1 MRRPHLRFR
10 TVALFAL
17 SALAAP
23 IVPFASDAVSSAAG
37 LPVVDSSSEFYV
49 PPATLHGRPGDILK
63 SRVIPAPAFPE
74 ASVRQIMYL
83 SSDVDGDSIP
93 VSGAL
98 LVPRTPISGLRPL
111 VVITPGT
118 RGLGDQCA
126 PSRQFGATT
135 FDPRAMDYEASTA
148 HALLLKGFAVAVTD
162 YEGHGTPGLPTYLV
176 GRTEG
181 QAALDV
187 LRAAQR
193 IDPADAVTPES
204 PVGIA
209 GYSQGGQA
217 AAWAAELAPE
227 YAPELNLAGV
237 LAGGVPSDLNMNIN
251 HVNGNV
257 TGGAGFALAAI
268 SGLDTAYPELRLDE
282 HLTPEGAAIM
292 ERVRSG
298 CTGEYVT
305 GYGDTGSADITQPD
319 VLSLPE
325 WQARLAESKLGTRA
339 PAVPTYLYHGTA
351 DTVVPFGLGQRLF
364 HDWCSRGASVVFE
377 AVPGVEHLSGIFA
390 GPPRGLQWLA
400 DRLTGTPAAEG
411 CREVGD

>member
-1 MRRPHLRFR
+1 MSRPPLRFVR
-10 TVALFAL
+10 TAALFAL

-23 IVPFASDAVSSAAG
+23 IVPFASDAVSSAAA
-37 LPVVDSSSEFYV
+37 LPTADSSSDFYV
-49 PPATLHGRPGDILK
+49 PPATLHGGPGDIVK
-63 SRVIPAPAFPE
+63 SREVPAPAFPE
-74 ASVRQIMYL
+74 ASVRQLMYL
-83 SSDVDGDSIP
+83 SRDVDGDSIP

-98 LVPRTPISGLRPL
+98 LVPRAPISGLRPL
-111 VVITPGT
+111 VLITPGT

-135 FDPRAMDYEASTA
+135 FDLRAMDYEASTA
-148 HALLLKGFAVAVTD
+148 HALLLKGFAVVVTD
-162 YEGHGTPGLPTYLV
+162 YEGSGTPGLPTYLV

-181 QAALDV
+181 QAALDA

-193 IDPADAVTPES
+193 IDSADALTPES

-217 AAWAAELAPE
+217 AASAAELASE
-227 YAPELNLAGV
+227 YAPELNVKGV
-237 LAGGVPSDLNMNIN
+237 LAGGVPSDLNMNVN
-251 HVNGNV
+251 HVNGNA
-257 TGGAGFALAAI
+257 TGGAGFGLAAL

-282 HLTPEGAAIM
+282 YLTPEGAAIM
-292 ERVRSG
+292 ERVRTG

-305 GYGDTGSADITQPD
+305 AYGDTGSADITQPD

-325 WQARLAESKLGTRA
+325 WQARLAESKLGNKA

-351 DTVVPFGLGQRLF
+351 DTVVPFGLGQPLF
-364 HDWCSRGASVVFE
+364 HAWCRRGASVIVE
-377 AVPGVEHLSGIFA
+377 AVPGVEHISGIYA

-400 DRLTGTPAAEG
+400 DSLTGRPAAEG
-411 CREVGD
+411 CQEA

>member
-1 MRRPHLRFR
+1 MSRPPLRLVR
-10 TVALFAL
+10 TVAVFAL
-17 SALAAP
+17 TALAAP
-23 IVPFASDAVSSAAG
+23 IVPFASNAISSAAG
-37 LPVVDSSSEFYV
+37 LPTADSSSEFYV
-49 PPATLHGRPGDILK
+49 PPATLHGRPGDVVK
-63 SRVIPAPAFPE
+63 SREVAAPAFPE
-74 ASVRQIMYL
+74 ASVRQLMYL
-83 SSDVDGDSIP
+83 SSDVDGDPIP

-98 LVPRTPISGLRPL
+98 LVPRTPSSGIRPL
-111 VVITPGT
+111 VVIAPGT

-126 PSRQFGATT
+126 PSRQFGAATL
-135 FDPRAMDYEASTA
+135 DPRAMDYEVSTA
-148 HALLLKGFAVAVTD
+148 HELLLNGFAVVVTD

-181 QAALDV
+181 QAALDA

-193 IDPADAVTPES
+193 IDLSDAVMPES

-217 AAWAAELAPE
+217 AAWAAELAPG

-237 LAGGVPSDLNMNIN
+237 LAGGVPSDLNVNIN
-251 HVNGNV
+251 HANGNV

-282 HLTPEGAAIM
+282 HLTPEGADII

-305 GYGDTGSADITQPD
+305 TYGDTGASDITEPD

-325 WQARLAESKLGTRA
+325 WQARLAESKLGSRA

-377 AVPGVEHLSGIFA
+377 AVPGAEHVSGIFA

-400 DRLTGTPAAEG
+400 ARLAGTPATEG
-411 CREVGD
+411 CRVVR